1 MAFFLQMSNIFRN
14 FAVYKLSV
22 SPYKSISYMVKEV
35 NPQSGRQGVRPDPR
49 ERYAI
54 MARKIE
60 SAYQMMAAF
69 GRPMKHL

>member
-1 MAFFLQMSNIFRN
+1 MNS
-14 FAVYKLSV
+14 
-22 SPYKSISYMVKEV
+22 KESTRSQV
-35 NPQSGRQGVRPDPR
+35 VRQGLRPDAR
-49 ERYAI
+49 RRYEI

>member
-1 MAFFLQMSNIFRN
+1 
-14 FAVYKLSV
+14 
-22 SPYKSISYMVKEV
+22 MVNEV

-54 MARKIE
+54 MARKVE
-60 SAYQMMAAF
+60 NAYQMMHAF

>member
-1 MAFFLQMSNIFRN
+1 
-14 FAVYKLSV
+14 
-22 SPYKSISYMVKEV
+22 MVKNDV
-35 NPQSGRQGVRPDPR
+35 PQVVRQGSRPDPR

>member
-1 MAFFLQMSNIFRN
+1 
-14 FAVYKLSV
+14 
-22 SPYKSISYMVKEV
+22 MVKEV

>member
-1 MAFFLQMSNIFRN
+1 MVND
-14 FAVYKLSV
+14 VV
-22 SPYKSISYMVKEV
+22 SE
-35 NPQSGRQGVRPDPR
+35 SGRQGVRPDAR
-49 ERYAI
+49 KRYAI

>member
-1 MAFFLQMSNIFRN
+1 MAFFLEMSKYFRN

-22 SPYKSISYMVKEV
+22 SPLKSVSYMVKEV
-35 NPQSGRQGVRPDPR
+35 NPQSGRQGSRPDPR